1 MYSSKFQKYQWSPN
15 KEIVHSNTDFKGDKT
30 VNISKRMI
38 SDFLKGT
45 FHSPTL
51 WLEFSSWPELYSNLK
66 VVIAFEYFC
75 TIFLN
80 LSDHT
85 YRSLDFG
92 SIQQRFKNIIRYD
105 RKVEKCVEIKMLWT
119 QLIRSQQ
126 IRHSKT
132 TYCVNK
138 KPTKNSQ
145 LSFYDFSC
153 LENFFK

>member
-1 MYSSKFQKYQWSPN
+1 MYRSKFQKYQWSPN

-66 VVIAFEYFC
+66 VVIAFKYFC